1 MALIVLLLERRW
13 SSANDSNVDVCL
25 MMYSV
30 INSQLVSISCVWP
43 GSECQ
48 SNVRISNSDL
58 MKINRLNIMRLSSQT
73 CCRCSR
79 FMIIASLALC
89 AARGALIALR
99 AVNDTDVR
107 ALIHGTLVWETSA
120 PDQIQLIAIMM
131 SSTLTTSH
139 LYLCI
144 GQMFLSNAT
153 YITFNLS
160 SSFLIQVHNSLLCLW
175 C

>member
-1 MALIVLLLERRW
+1 MLLLERRW

-99 AVNDTDVR
+99 ALNDTDVSLR
-107 ALIHGTLVWETSA
+107 NFCSRSDSA
-120 PDQIQLIAIMM
+120 DSDNEVFNP
-131 SSTLTTSH
+131 H
-139 LYLCI
+139 N
-144 GQMFLSNAT
+144 F
-153 YITFNLS
+153 TFI
-160 SSFLIQVHNSLLCLW
+160 FMHWADVFI
-175 C
+175 